1 MGGFVVGID
10 GGRGPVATGA
20 LTRPWG
26 GTVLVDDGSDLQSG
40 GRHSGR
46 RAVPGRERHLKF
58 TDTKTNVV

>member
-26 GTVLVDDGSDLQSG
+26 GTVPSMTVMTYSLVGANPAAGQSPDEN
-40 GRHSGR
+40 
-46 RAVPGRERHLKF
+46 A
-58 TDTKTNVV
+58 T